1 MEYKILEKLMRAQWG
16 NPRCRMNIKNND
28 SNFWGELKTVSLH
41 TAIRQAE
48 IIDVPDEQ
56 EERGG
61 LSAEEWAVETILE
74 ELC

>member
-1 MEYKILEKLMRAQWG
+1 MRAQWG
-16 NPRCRMNIKNND
+16 NPRCHWSIKNND

-48 IIDVPDEQ
+48 TVDVPDEI

-61 LSAEEWAVETILE
+61 LSDEEWAVETILE